1 MVVKFPSS
9 SPSKFCVLTAEVL
22 VLMIQITLR
31 LALPVADKVTL
42 SENNKLLLVI
52 INNSNKLVIDVEV
65 RVKLLLQDAT
75 SAREP
80 RLLLVLMKCPSSLKR
95 VLAMAKLLNS
105 TVVVMNTL
113 MLVPPILFLK
123 SVNYLIKSLLEE
135 VTISMSMFNS
145 L

>member
-31 LALPVADKVTL
+31 LALPVADKVML

-65 RVKLLLQDAT
+65 RVKLLLQDAM

-80 RLLLVLMKCPSSLKR
+80 RLLLALMKCPSS
-95 VLAMAKLLNS
+95 
-105 TVVVMNTL
+105 
-113 MLVPPILFLK
+113 
-123 SVNYLIKSLLEE
+123 
-135 VTISMSMFNS
+135 
-145 L
+145 